1 MPSPCNKLY
10 AFSESY
16 TKEHAIDIADVQIK
30 TYIFNPEMEGVQKF
44 LYIKQSGYP
53 GPDDGERHS
62 HIAWKGVWYLKFVP
76 FTFPFAV
83 NVTCQADY
91 DDDDSFINNLFGFDD
106 GDGE

>member
-1 MPSPCNKLY
+1 MGTLDRMMVR
-10 AFSESY
+10 
-16 TKEHAIDIADVQIK
+16 DI
-30 TYIFNPEMEGVQKF
+30 
-44 LYIKQSGYP
+44 
-53 GPDDGERHS
+53 